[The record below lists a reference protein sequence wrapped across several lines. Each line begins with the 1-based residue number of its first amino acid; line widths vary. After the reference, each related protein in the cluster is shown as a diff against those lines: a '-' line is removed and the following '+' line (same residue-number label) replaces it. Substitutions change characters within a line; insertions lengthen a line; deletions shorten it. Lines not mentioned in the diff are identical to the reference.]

1 MSTRCP
7 QGSRVGFNLD
17 MARIISTLSTNS
29 SSDGGLLRSCV
40 VVVAPV
46 ESVAVAGDFGAG
58 ADAFPLAAGCRCR
71 VT

>member
-1 MSTRCP
+1 
-7 QGSRVGFNLD
+7 